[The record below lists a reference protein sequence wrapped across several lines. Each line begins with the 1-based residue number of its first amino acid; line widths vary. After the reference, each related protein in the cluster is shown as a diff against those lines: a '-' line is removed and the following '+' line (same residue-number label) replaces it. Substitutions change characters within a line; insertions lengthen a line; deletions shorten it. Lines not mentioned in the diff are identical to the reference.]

1 MEERGRKSSH
11 INAIAS
17 LPLTFSPSE
26 TVQGDFFNSPSP
38 ILQCQNDKRP
48 TSHPEALLD
57 VGFYGTAALVGSLAF
72 FSFLAVQDSSIGDIV
87 SD

>member
-1 MEERGRKSSH
+1 MVEERGRKSSH

-57 VGFYGTAALVGSLAF
+57 VGFYGTAALVGTPLHCFISVLKR
-72 FSFLAVQDSSIGDIV
+72 VGGV
-87 SD
+87 GG